1 MVIRLQVRH
10 DTKANWETQNPVLA
24 VGELGIETDNPNGIK
39 IKVGDGNKNW
49 ISHTQMRMQFIKR
62 MMKP

>member
-39 IKVGDGNKNW
+39 IKETSKNLV
-49 ISHTQMRMQFIKR
+49 SFLYVVLYE
-62 MMKP
+62 